1 MTHSVPT
8 RRSAD
13 LVDEIH
19 EEALVGGLVSF
30 RVPVKNDIEY
40 QGQSERVV
48 GLRRLGEAEPPDVL
62 SGQRGGVQQLLVQV
76 GDQLGRAPHEQAAR
90 KSVAYGKSVSAW
102 LELGGRRIINN
113 KIEIPSH

>member
-1 MTHSVPT
+1 MSDVC
-8 RRSAD
+8 SSD
-13 LVDEIH
+13 L
-19 EEALVGGLVSF
+19 ALVGGLVSF

-76 GDQLGRAPHEQAAR
+76 GEQLGRAQPEHERDLGELEQPGVVLVAAP
-90 KSVAYGKSVSAW
+90 
-102 LELGGRRIINN
+102 ERRD
-113 KIEIPSH
+113 KPMEIGCANV